1 MFLVLNENIYL
12 KIQTYNYHILGYILY
27 LFSLFINLL
36 INMSEFNNHLF
47 FILIISLE
55 SQYIESLYL
64 MIEKRLIDDYFIKF
78 TYICFLECIFG
89 MIILYILDLTSITSD
104 NFTSS

>member
-36 INMSEFNNHLF
+36 INMSEFNSHLF

-64 MIEKRLIDDYFIKF
+64 IIEKRLIDDYFIKF
-78 TYICFLECIFG
+78 TYICFLEGIFG
-89 MIILYILDLTSITSD
+89 MIILYIFDLISITSA
-104 NFTSS
+104 SS